1 MRCRIARMSQVM
13 LALIAIEC
21 CLLLFANAQRST
33 VPIDFGWRT
42 ATAPR
47 PACSYTI
54 PILGFIENSG
64 WDAAGNSSGTPPR
77 EPITTEAE
85 CMSAACKVGAQA
97 YSFCPAGGT
106 GCNSSYNQDWKG
118 PGPHCIIGSLGR
130 VFQHKATSAF
140 AGWTTRARNTN
151 KGPDHDVDEMK
162 LDYDDSAWEVVDLP
176 HDASITKAPSP
187 NADGPEGFVSPCR
200 QWYRKRFRLPYNWSL
215 ATAITLE
222 VDAAMTT
229 SSWWINGVQ
238 IVPLKRNGYL
248 PLTVRL
254 DNISGANLRFGAA
267 LNVLGAHTDN
277 AVTTGWWY
285 EGSGLVRHAR
295 IVAAPSIAWLPSFA
309 VSSTHAVTG
318 LVTTRATPAQG
329 SSANSAI
336 MPTAVVATDSP
347 GSRVTVTWSIVNG
360 AEVLGSA
367 NTTASAP
374 GTFKSPPI
382 HLSGAELWS
391 VARPFLYTLVTRV
404 TSANATAVDS
414 VNTTIGI
421 RELVWDA
428 AAGLR
433 VNSQRVKMRG
443 FCDHESFAAVGAALP
458 PRIDLL
464 RVQQLRGVGGNAW
477 RTSHNPPE
485 PALLD
490 ITDRLG
496 VLVLDENRVFA
507 TTGNCN
513 GTECAHGSVPS
524 YDGDVPAE
532 AGRLALRDRNHASVA
547 WWSLCNELGCGPA
560 TLLANDTAVQCQTA
574 IHSADTSRAITGNI
588 AWQYG
593 ASEKSAVAPGT
604 PLSQMVDVMG
614 MSHQK
619 TDKLVDWHAAEPDK
633 LVVMTECCSCPTQRG
648 EDTDLLDTRPPALS
662 VFESN
667 EDAACMSRKTQISNA
682 PEWVG
687 GTFVWTLHDYLGEPD
702 RKNRWPHISS
712 SYGSFDLSG
721 FPKAPVWWFRSW
733 WLAHVAESD
742 AGRPP
747 LDAGSTSIF
756 CRIVE
761 SWQRGKNSTRTI
773 NVYTN
778 ANNVTISV
786 NGEVISSLE
795 VSPYG
800 HATFYDVLFAAG
812 NITAHCADA
821 SHTRFSW
828 RSPARIE
835 LTMDAP
841 STRTGTGSAVY
852 LDGQDVALIRA
863 TIVDG
868 RGVVVR
874 NSVANV
880 TFTVLSGPAR
890 VLGCGNGDPADRH
903 PQHAA
908 WKPAYH
914 GLVRVILQTTVRATG
929 SLTSREIEAM
939 LNPDAGSGVTSS
951 KILLEDDASKLPLFF
966 SVAADSPGMPRAML
980 QVPVSVDPQHSPLS
994 SAAANIRL
1002 ADIGE

>member
-1 MRCRIARMSQVM
+1 
-13 LALIAIEC
+13 
-21 CLLLFANAQRST
+21 
-33 VPIDFGWRT
+33 
-42 ATAPR
+42 
-47 PACSYTI
+47 
-54 PILGFIENSG
+54 
-64 WDAAGNSSGTPPR
+64 
-77 EPITTEAE
+77 
-85 CMSAACKVGAQA
+85 
-97 YSFCPAGGT
+97 
-106 GCNSSYNQDWKG
+106 
-118 PGPHCIIGSLGR
+118 
-130 VFQHKATSAF
+130 
-140 AGWTTRARNTN
+140 
-151 KGPDHDVDEMK
+151 MK
-162 LDYDDSAWEVVDLP
+162 PDYDDSAWEVVDLP
-176 HDASITKAPSP
+176 HDASITTAPSP
-187 NADGPEGFVSPCR
+187 NADGPEGFVPPHR
-200 QWYRKRFRLPYNWSL
+200 QWYRKHFRLPASWSH
-215 ATAITLE
+215 ATSITLE

-238 IVPLKRNGYL
+238 IVSLKRDGYL

-254 DNISGANLRFGAA
+254 DNISGANLRFGADS
-267 LNVLGAHTDN
+267 NVIGAHTDN

-295 IVAAPSIAWLPSFA
+295 IVAAPSQAWFPPFA
-309 VSSTHAVTG
+309 ISSTHAVNG
-318 LVTTRATPAQG
+318 PVTTRTTPAQG
-329 SSANSAI
+329 SSANSVI
-336 MPTAVVATDSP
+336 TPTAVVATDSP
-347 GSRVTVTWSIVNG
+347 RSRVTVSWSVVSG
-360 AEVLGSA
+360 AKVLGSA
-367 NTTASAP
+367 NSTAPAP
-374 GTFKSPPI
+374 GTFESPPI
-382 HLSGAELWS
+382 HLPHAELWS

-404 TSANATAVDS
+404 TLVDS
-414 VNTTIGI
+414 DVADSINTTIGI
-421 RELVWDA
+421 RQLVWDPNV
-428 AAGLR
+428 GLR

-485 PALLD
+485 PALLE

-507 TTGNCN
+507 TTSNCN

-524 YDGDVPAE
+524 YDGDVPGE
-532 AGRLALRDRNHASVA
+532 AGRLALRDRNHPSVA
-547 WWSLCNELGCGPA
+547 WWSLCNEMGCGPA

-574 IHSADTSRAITGNI
+574 IHGADTSRPITGNI

-604 PLSQMVDVMG
+604 PLSRMVDVMG
-614 MSHQK
+614 MSHQQS
-619 TDKLVDWHAAEPDK
+619 DKLVDWHAAEPEK

-648 EDTDLLDTRPPALS
+648 EDADLLDSRPPELS

-667 EDAACMSRKTQISNA
+667 EDAACMSSKTQISNA

-702 RKNRWPHISS
+702 RHNRWPHVSS
-712 SYGSFDLSG
+712 SYGSFDLAG

-733 WLAHVAESD
+733 WLAHVGEGD

-747 LDAGSTSIF
+747 LDAGSTSVF

-761 SWQRGKNSTRTI
+761 SWQRGKNATRTI

-778 ANNVTISV
+778 ANKTTLSV
-786 NGEVISSLE
+786 NGRVVSSLE
-795 VSPYG
+795 VVPYG
-800 HATFYDVLFAAG
+800 HATFYDVPFAAG
-812 NITAHCADA
+812 NVTARCADT

-828 RSPARIE
+828 GPPARIE
-835 LTMDAP
+835 LTVDAP
-841 STRTGTGSAVY
+841 SPRTGTGSAMY
-852 LDGQDVALIRA
+852 LDGQDVALVRA
-863 TIVDG
+863 VIVDG
-868 RGVVVR
+868 SGVLVQ

-914 GLVRVILQTTVRATG
+914 GLVRAVLQANVRATG
-929 SLTSREIEAM
+929 SLASRQTEAT
-939 LNPDAGSGVTSS
+939 LNPDAGEGEGSSSISLEGEASDLPAFVT
-951 KILLEDDASKLPLFF
+951 
-966 SVAADSPGMPRAML
+966 VAADSPGLPRATL
-980 QVPVSVDPQHSPLS
+980 RVPVSADPRHDPLNV
-994 SAAANIRL
+994 AAANIRF